1 MNVAVI
7 SLGCDKNTVDTEM
20 MLGILEDAGHKLVYD
35 ETEADAVVINTCAF
49 ILDAKKESID
59 TILECAA
66 LKEKRLRTG
75 QGGPCYIIV
84 AGCLGQRYRDEIIKD
99 IPEVDAI
106 LGVQSFDK
114 VARTLIELDQ
124 VTGRTLAS
132 DIADRTADR
141 TAAGRTIANEA
152 AALGYSGEMTCAD
165 VADKYGMT
173 SRSQA
178 ASEPTGDSKEEPA
191 DHTSEEPADHTS
203 EEPTGD
209 IPGEADGLV
218 VTRNARMASDKTVR
232 TGDSDLPD
240 RTEPAEVSSFR
251 HNAVV
256 HMAALN
262 EPPVSGRKRLLT
274 TPMHYAYMKIAEGC
288 NKACTYC
295 SIPGFKGRYRS
306 VPMETLIGEAE
317 DLADRGVRE
326 LILVA
331 QETTLYGIDLY
342 GSKKLPE
349 LIRKLADIDGIE
361 HIRLMYCY
369 PEEITDELIELM
381 KSEPKLFHYIDMPI
395 QHASDTVLKRMGRRA
410 DEASLRELIGRL
422 RSEVPDICIRT
433 TLISGF
439 PGETRKDHKI
449 LKDFIRDMDFDRLGV
464 FAFSPEEGTPAA
476 GMKGQIPAFLKNKR
490 MRELMKLQQKITFE
504 KNEQLTG
511 AELDVM
517 IQGYL
522 PEDDICVARSYRD
535 APDVDGCIFVEADH
549 EYLSGTEIKVKITGS
564 KGYDLLAEPL
574 DAAGTD

>member
-1 MNVAVI
+1 MKVAVI

-20 MLGILEDAGHKLVYD
+20 MLGILDDAGHELVYD
-35 ETEADAVVINTCAF
+35 EAEADAVVINTCAF

-59 TILECAA
+59 TILECSA
-66 LKEKRLRTG
+66 LKEKRLKTG
-75 QGGPCYIIV
+75 QGGPYYIIV
-84 AGCLGQRYRDEIIKD
+84 TGCLGQRYRDEIIKD

-106 LGVQSFDK
+106 LGVQSFDE

-124 VTGRTLAS
+124 VTGRKRDHVRPDTKAGGRMQ
-132 DIADRTADR
+132 DPAEHRDHIGQGTADTDREEAADRTDSSISESEDHTTEGSAERITGEAADYNTDEPEERKAAEPTDYTAGHTISESADR
-141 TAAGRTIANEA
+141 I
-152 AALGYSGEMTCAD
+152 
-165 VADKYGMT
+165 
-173 SRSQA
+173 
-178 ASEPTGDSKEEPA
+178 
-191 DHTSEEPADHTS
+191 
-203 EEPTGD
+203 
-209 IPGEADGLV
+209 
-218 VTRNARMASDKTVR
+218 
-232 TGDSDLPD
+232 DLQNY
-240 RTEPAEVSSFR
+240 PAESDVSDTAEQDTYW

-306 VPMETLIGEAE
+306 VPEETLIREAA

-342 GSKKLPE
+342 GEKRLPR
-349 LIRKLADIDGIE
+349 LIRKLAAIEGIE

-369 PEEITDELIELM
+369 PEEITDELIDLM

-395 QHASDTVLKRMGRRA
+395 QHASDPVLKRMGRRT
-410 DEASLRELIGRL
+410 DEASLRALIGRL
-422 RSEVPDICIRT
+422 RAEIPDICIRT

-439 PGETRKDHKI
+439 PGETRKDHET
-449 LKDFIRDMDFDRLGV
+449 LKNFIKDMRFDRLGV

-476 GMKGQIPAFLKNKR
+476 VMSGQVPGFIKKR
-490 MRELMKLQQKITFE
+490 RVSSLMKLQQKITFE
-504 KNEQLTG
+504 ANESLAG
-511 AELDVM
+511 SELDVM
-517 IQGYL
+517 IQGYI

-535 APDVDGCIFVEADH
+535 APDVDGCIFVETDR

-564 KGYDLLAEPL
+564 KGYDLLAEPVEGETA
-574 DAAGTD
+574 D

>member
-106 LGVQSFDK
+106 LGVQSFDE

-124 VTGRTLAS
+124 ITGRSHTGERSVEKPAIQN
-132 DIADRTADR
+132 DPIAVDRAEQAEQQT
-141 TAAGRTIANEA
+141 
-152 AALGYSGEMTCAD
+152 
-165 VADKYGMT
+165 YG
-173 SRSQA
+173 
-178 ASEPTGDSKEEPA
+178 
-191 DHTSEEPADHTS
+191 
-203 EEPTGD
+203 
-209 IPGEADGLV
+209 
-218 VTRNARMASDKTVR
+218 
-232 TGDSDLPD
+232 
-240 RTEPAEVSSFR
+240 
-251 HNAVV
+251 HNAVI

-262 EPPVSGRKRLLT
+262 EPPVSGCKRLLT

-306 VPMETLIGEAE
+306 VPMETLIEEAKG
-317 DLADRGVRE
+317 LTDRGVRE

-349 LIRKLADIDGIE
+349 LIRKLAAIEGIK

-369 PEEITDELIELM
+369 PEEITDELISLI
-381 KSEPKLFHYIDMPI
+381 KNEPKIYHYIDMPI

-549 EYLSGTEIKVKITGS
+549 EYLSGTEIRVKITGS
-564 KGYDLLAEPL
+564 RGYDLIAEPI
-574 DAAGTD
+574 AGATAD